1 LIDFGNIKPLFSSFQ
16 PAPKMNDGPAVDLN
30 EQVLAEPNAAAI
42 ELRRQLASANGSM
55 VPGKLKVDYSAW

>member
-1 LIDFGNIKPLFSSFQ
+1 
-16 PAPKMNDGPAVDLN
+16 MNDGPAVDLN